1 MKDILTAPFIRDM
14 CKTTSNMYRLGWDE
28 CNAGNISYLLDEAE
42 VAQYI
47 DIHSPIRTVDCGFC
61 AKKLA
66 GKYFVVTGGGK
77 YFMNVAEDPET
88 NLGIIRIG
96 EDGRTVEILWGLKDG
111 GRYTSELPAHMM
123 SHVARLSVDPQNR
136 VVLHSHPTNV
146 QAMTFVHELS
156 DRAFTRTLWKMCTES
171 IGTFEDGVGVLPWM
185 VCGTNTIG
193 EATAE
198 KMKEFRFVIWAMH
211 GVYAAGRTL
220 DETFGLME
228 NVEKAAQIYL
238 LTAHLPQKN
247 EITDENLRDQAI
259 QWKKNYRK
267 NFLDL

>member
-1 MKDILTAPFIRDM
+1 MKDILTAPFIRAL
-14 CKTTSNMYRLGWDE
+14 CKTTGNMYRLGWDE
-28 CNAGNISYLLDEAE
+28 SNAGNISLLLDEDE
-42 VAQYI
+42 LKEYI
-47 DIHSPIRTVDCGFC
+47 NINSVLRTADSGFC
-61 AKKLA
+61 AKELA
-66 GKYFVVTGGGK
+66 GKYFLVTAGGS
-77 YFMNVAEDPET
+77 YFMNVADDPER
-88 NLGIIRIG
+88 NAGILRIAQ
-96 EDGRTVEILWGLKDG
+96 DGRTVEILWGFRDG
-111 GRYTSELPAHMM
+111 GRYTSELAAHMM
-123 SHVARLSVDPQNR
+123 SHVARLSVDPENR

-146 QAMTFVHELS
+146 QAMTFVHELN

-198 KMKEFRFVIWAMH
+198 KMKEFRIVVWAMH
-211 GVYAAGRTL
+211 GIYAAGRNL
-220 DETFGLME
+220 DDTFGLIE
-228 NVEKAAQIYL
+228 TVEKAAQIYM

-267 NFLDL
+267 DFLDL